1 MYKRIAYIGNPF
13 FRFKGGDMMRTRQ
26 LAPLSDFDKRAIL
39 DDMQRYKSKDIVK
52 FVERDLEYGLSREEV
67 DFYSNK
73 KYSFENMKLIS
84 NAFKRGCSIEDM
96 QVLMETDI
104 SCIMIEVALEY
115 YYKGVSIE
123 DIKKMI
129 STSTTARELR
139 CALDNLI
146 LESNNKESL
155 ASNKIYETKIQQ
167 LIDDYEQLKR
177 EMAVK
182 DIKIELQIQEL
193 KEQLDA
199 LIKDKD
205 DAANEIGIGK
215 EDIEYTPTKNTN
227 RFKDTMFK
235 LGLKKSSRDIVKL
248 VTKGELDSA
257 QIEQI
262 KRGVASKLDE
272 EQLSYIINSD
282 IGADQM
288 KGIIDIAIMQNKMKA
303 EK

>member
-1 MYKRIAYIGNPF
+1 
-13 FRFKGGDMMRTRQ
+13 MRTRQ
-26 LAPLSDFDKRAIL
+26 IAPLSDFDKRAIL

-52 FVERDLEYGLSREEV
+52 FIEKDLEYGLTREEV
-67 DFYSNK
+67 EFYSNK
-73 KYSFENMKLIS
+73 KYSFEKMKLIS
-84 NAFKRGCSIEDM
+84 NAFRRGCSIEDM
-96 QVLMETDI
+96 QVLMEKDI
-104 SCIMIEVALEY
+104 SYMMLEIALEY
-115 YYKGVSIE
+115 YYKGVGIG
-123 DIKKMI
+123 DIKKAI
-129 STSTTARELR
+129 ASSTNARELK
-139 CALDNLI
+139 CTLDNI
-146 LESNNKESL
+146 ISESKNEESL
-155 ASNKIYETKIQQ
+155 ASNKIYDAKIQQ
-167 LIDDYEQLKR
+167 LIDDYERLKR
-177 EMAVK
+177 ELAVK
-182 DIKIELQIQEL
+182 DIKIELMIQEL

-205 DAANEIGIGK
+205 DVVNEIGIGK
-215 EDIEYTPTKNTN
+215 ENVEYTPTKNTN
-227 RFKDTMFK
+227 RFKDTMLK